1 MIRSVFIL
9 WILYSAMFRGDG
21 KIVVL
26 STVRRLLSF
35 CSASWLVAVTRIK
48 HFNLVSHS
56 QDGEDVECSL
66 LGCDSISEKS
76 LASILKVE
84 HGDDT
89 FFRKVSNH
97 L

>member
-1 MIRSVFIL
+1 MIISVFIL
-9 WILYSAMFRGDG
+9 WILYSAVFRGDD

-26 STVRRLLSF
+26 STVLCLLSF

-66 LGCDSISEKS
+66 QGCDSISEES

-84 HGDDT
+84 HGGDI
-89 FFRKVSNH
+89 FFSKG
-97 L
+97 